1 MEMLTGMIV
10 SKLLEFGTEKVC
22 EKVLSGIGSK
32 LNHSDLEKV
41 LKISVK
47 TACEQEERLF
57 YSCQA
62 DGLKGTTKFLNKF
75 FTGKAIEEL
84 QLPNQKRL

>member
-1 MEMLTGMIV
+1 MEPVTVMIAG
-10 SKLLEFGTEKVC
+10 KILEFGTEKVC

-32 LNHSDLEKV
+32 LNRSDLEKA

-47 TACEQEERLF
+47 TACEKEDRLF
-57 YSCQA
+57 YRCQT

-75 FTGKAIEEL
+75 FTEKAIEEL
-84 QLPNQKRL
+84 Q